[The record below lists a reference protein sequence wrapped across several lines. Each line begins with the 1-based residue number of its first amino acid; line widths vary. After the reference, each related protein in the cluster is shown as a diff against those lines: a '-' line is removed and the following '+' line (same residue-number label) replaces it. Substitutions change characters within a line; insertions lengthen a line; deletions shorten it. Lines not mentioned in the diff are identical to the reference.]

1 MLGPQPL
8 DRKRLPGLPAQDRA
22 RKRGPEPVRRPGK
35 IMAALDGEDR
45 GIDAD
50 ENHIEPVSEEIG
62 QGPDPISFHGLRP
75 FLSIVIPAKA
85 GIQSLRPK
93 SKPVALDPRLRVSA
107 SFHAPA
113 D

>member
-1 MLGPQPL
+1 
-8 DRKRLPGLPAQDRA
+8 
-22 RKRGPEPVRRPGK
+22 
-35 IMAALDGEDR
+35 MAALDGEDR

-85 GIQSLRPK
+85 GIQGHMSK
-93 SKPVALDPRLRVSA
+93 SQPGALDPRFRGIA
-107 SFHAPA
+107 CT
-113 D
+113 